1 MVGEKTDKGLVAPV
15 VPYGHALYHAD
26 FAGTMAV
33 SQTTLAT
40 YVKEVCDQLV
50 SYGFTHFLFLNGHG
64 GNNNAL
70 YDVGQYLRLK
80 NIPVANIQWFEIA
93 GSLKPEWGL
102 IGHGDITET
111 AVMLHIAPD
120 TVKLERAHIPNNE
133 KIGNIQFLD
142 LHSGEFEGAP
152 VYLNLRTIDVSKSGD
167 LIEFGHSAGVDYS
180 RSAKEATPELGKEV
194 CTAVVDY
201 ILRFI
206 DEFVKFEFE
215 YKK

>member
-1 MVGEKTDKGLVAPV
+1 
-15 VPYGHALYHAD
+15 
-26 FAGTMAV
+26 MAV
-33 SQTTLAT
+33 SQTTLAA

-80 NIPVANIQWFEIA
+80 NIPVANIQWFEVA
-93 GSLKPEWGL
+93 GDLNPEWGL

-111 AVMLHIAPD
+111 AVMMHIAPE
-120 TVKLERAHIPNNE
+120 TVKVERAHIPDNQ

-142 LHSGEFEGAP
+142 LHRGEFDGAA
-152 VYLNLRTIDVSKSGD
+152 VYLNLRTRDVSKTGD
-167 LIEFGHSAGVDYS
+167 LIEHGHAAGVDYS
-180 RSAKEATPELGKEV
+180 KSARDATAELGKEV
-194 CTAVVDY
+194 CDAVVDY
-201 ILRFI
+201 VLKFI

-215 YKK
+215 YRK